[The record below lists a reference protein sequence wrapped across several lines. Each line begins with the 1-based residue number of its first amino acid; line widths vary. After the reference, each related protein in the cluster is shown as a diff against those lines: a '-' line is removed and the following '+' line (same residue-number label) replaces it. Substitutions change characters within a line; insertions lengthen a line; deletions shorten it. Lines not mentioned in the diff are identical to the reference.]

1 MSVENDTDQQDHG
14 QQDQTDQHEV
24 IAALAS
30 SELLTAGNGKPRQ
43 VETHCSHIFLTA
55 DRAFKLKKA
64 VAFSY
69 LDYRGLAARERFIRA
84 ELDLNRRTAP
94 QLYLRCHKI
103 ARSETGSLMLSPPE
117 DPAPALDWLLEMQR
131 FPDDALLA
139 DYLRR
144 GELTPALLR
153 DLADVIHDFHCQAQ
167 RRPDQGGADEMGR
180 VLQECLDN
188 LRRQAPP
195 LDRHVV
201 ADLAR
206 DLTAQLTRQSA
217 LLDQRRRDG
226 FVRHCHGDLHLGNI
240 CVIAGKPVLFDCI
253 DFSET
258 LSCTD
263 IAYDLAFLL
272 MDLCHCGH
280 ATVGHANVGRVTAG
294 EADVGQADV
303 GQADGSPGDV
313 DRVKIDQADVDRT
326 GVAHANLLLNRW
338 IDRSG
343 DSAALAPMP
352 FFQSLRAA
360 VRAHILA
367 TSHRDAEALAYLASA
382 VAHLQPGAPRL
393 IAIGGLSGSGKS
405 TLARRLAPDF
415 RPLPGARI
423 IRSDS
428 LRKRLASVAPE
439 TRLPA
444 DSYTPEMS
452 QRIYTAM
459 LMEARQV
466 LAAGYTV
473 IIDAAFLRAGERDA
487 VDALAAELQVPS
499 HGLWLDVPAG
509 VLKDRIAQRHDDASD
524 ADQAVLAWQLTLDLG
539 PMTWQRIAAGA
550 DPATSLAALRQAVPA
565 DRAAD

>member
-1 MSVENDTDQQDHG
+1 MSTKNDRQQDG
-14 QQDQTDQHEV
+14 GEQEQTDQHEV

-30 SELLTAGNGKPRQ
+30 GDLLATGDEKPRH

-69 LDYRGLAARERFIRA
+69 LDYRALAARKRFIHA
-84 ELDLNRRTAP
+84 EFDLNRRTAP
-94 QLYLRCHKI
+94 QLYLSFHKI
-103 ARSETGSLMLSPPE
+103 ARSETGVLMLSSPE
-117 DPAPALDWLLEMQR
+117 DPAPALDWLLEMRR
-131 FPDDALLA
+131 FPDDALMA
-139 DYLRR
+139 DHVRR

-153 DLADVIHDFHCQAQ
+153 NLADVIHDFHHQAQ

-188 LRRQAPP
+188 LRRQVPP
-195 LDRHVV
+195 LGRDIV

-206 DLTAQLTRQSA
+206 DLTAQLTRQSV
-217 LLDQRRRDG
+217 LLNQRRHDG

-240 CVIAGKPVLFDCI
+240 CVIDGKPVLFDCI

-272 MDLCHCGH
+272 MDLCH
-280 ATVGHANVGRVTAG
+280 ASLDDTTVGKTPV
-294 EADVGQADV
+294 
-303 GQADGSPGDV
+303 
-313 DRVKIDQADVDRT
+313 DQADVHQARGDQAGGDQT

-343 DSAALAPMP
+343 DSAALALMP

-367 TSHRDAEALAYLASA
+367 TSHRDAEARAYLASA
-382 VAHLQPGAPRL
+382 VAHLQLSTPHLLAPHLSAPRL

-405 TLARRLAPDF
+405 TLARNLAPDF

-428 LRKRLASVAPE
+428 LRKRLAGVAPE
-439 TRLPA
+439 TRLAPA
-444 DSYTPEMS
+444 SYTPEMS

-473 IIDAAFLRAGERDA
+473 IIDAAFLRAAERDT
-487 VDALAAELQVPS
+487 VDALAAELQVPC
-499 HGLWLDVPAG
+499 HGVWLEVPAD
-509 VLKDRIAQRHDDASD
+509 VLKERIAQRHDDASD

-539 PMTWQRIAAGA
+539 PMTWQRVAAGT
-550 DPATSLAALRQAVPA
+550 DPAASLAALRLAVPA

>member
-1 MSVENDTDQQDHG
+1 MSAKNDRQQDG
-14 QQDQTDQHEV
+14 GRQDQTDQHEV

-30 SELLTAGNGKPRQ
+30 GELLATSDDKPRQ

-69 LDYRGLAARERFIRA
+69 LDYRSLAARERFIRA

-94 QLYLRCHKI
+94 QLYLGIHKI
-103 ARSETGSLMLSPPE
+103 ARGDNGVLVLRPSE

-131 FPDDALLA
+131 FPDDALLP
-139 DYLRR
+139 DHVRR
-144 GELTPALLR
+144 SELAPALLR
-153 DLADVIHDFHCQAQ
+153 DLADVIHDFHHQAQ
-167 RRPDQGGADEMGR
+167 SRPDQGGADEMGR

-195 LDRHVV
+195 LDQDIV

-206 DLTAQLTRQSA
+206 DLTAQLTRQSV
-217 LLDQRRRDG
+217 LLDQRRHDG

-240 CVIAGKPVLFDCI
+240 CVIDGKPVLFDCI

-272 MDLCHCGH
+272 MDLCHASLGD
-280 ATVGHANVGRVTAG
+280 AAVGNTPV
-294 EADVGQADV
+294 
-303 GQADGSPGDV
+303 
-313 DRVKIDQADVDRT
+313 DQADIHPAGGDHAS
-326 GVAHANLLLNRW
+326 GDHAGNAHANLLLNRW

-343 DSAALAPMP
+343 DSAALALMP

-367 TSHRDAEALAYLASA
+367 TSHRDAEARAYLASA
-382 VAHLQPGAPRL
+382 VAHLQPATPRL

-405 TLARRLAPDF
+405 TLARNLAPDF

-428 LRKRLASVAPE
+428 LRKRLAGVAPE
-439 TRLPA
+439 TRLAPA
-444 DSYTPEMS
+444 SYTPEMS

-459 LMEARQV
+459 LTEARQV

-487 VDALAAELQVPS
+487 VDALAAELRVPC

-509 VLKDRIAQRHDDASD
+509 VLKERIAQRHDDASD
-524 ADQAVLAWQLTLDLG
+524 ADLAVLAWQLTLDLG
-539 PMTWQRIAAGA
+539 PMAWQRIAAGT
-550 DPATSLAALRQAVPA
+550 DPATSLAALRLAVKA
-565 DRAAD
+565 DRIAG